1 MSVEDLKKYGQLCV
15 EQEDIRTKAK
25 AIGLENVDGHIAYA
39 KELGLTFTQEDM
51 VALAQEAGIEKSEEL
66 SEADLEKVA
75 GGVVTTTA
83 AVVGVC
89 VVGGLAAAG
98 AAALTV
104 GGLSA
109 AISKAW

>member
-51 VALAQEAGIEKSEEL
+51 VARARS
-66 SEADLEKVA
+66 
-75 GGVVTTTA
+75 
-83 AVVGVC
+83 
-89 VVGGLAAAG
+89 
-98 AAALTV
+98 
-104 GGLSA
+104 
-109 AISKAW
+109 